1 MQLTLPDGL
10 LDAWFMVAE
19 KCLRCGDRFLLGAWL
34 RVWIGN
40 GKLIH
45 AMACVCRAF
54 KPFLFPV
61 CPLCRFKWTYDGS
74 SSHAHFMPMCRERV
88 VQANTCFCVTEQ
100 LHVFQTELAYD
111 KGHSGEENVCIAGV
125 TCARILKADSLKAIL
140 SSPRHV
146 PRGLKMKS
154 VRELCSVF
162 RNRVPGNNGQSSVT
176 SSAVVCVI
184 VMSVSITQ

>member
-1 MQLTLPDGL
+1 MESLSTPWRASAELLNPSSSRSAHYAGL
-10 LDAWFMVAE
+10 SGPMTVAP
-19 KCLRCGDRFLLGAWL
+19 
-34 RVWIGN
+34 
-40 GKLIH
+40 H
-45 AMACVCRAF
+45 MHT
-54 KPFLFPV
+54 
-61 CPLCRFKWTYDGS
+61 LCRCAESAS
-74 SSHAHFMPMCRERV
+74 SRRTHAFVSLSNSM
-88 VQANTCFCVTEQ
+88 FS
-100 LHVFQTELAYD
+100 QTELAYD
-111 KGHSGEENVCIAGV
+111 KGHSGEENVCLAGV